1 MPNMP
6 GKSLKRK
13 NTEPLPSTSN
23 KVSRSAS
30 MTAITLPINQS
41 QGQGTSKQNH
51 KSKNISASQ
60 PVAAPQPS
68 DPNTVADDL
77 HNHACVVCRA
87 DIDDDV
93 RLATTL
99 QCCLCDSSFH
109 GECCNV
115 DEANMEFLHIMNAIG
130 GWCCLNCRSFNR
142 GKTTKPQ
149 NLTQKN
155 AGNINDIQIKLSK
168 MNDQIA
174 ELTVGMNKI
183 ISSIPNAGNLSA
195 GLSSLTPPHPSSM
208 PVETS
213 KGTFANVL
221 KSSITV
227 HPSRVSGTE
236 TKNASSTGLEKKLQT
251 AVLSAVHE
259 EFYSISQRSH
269 NIVVTGL
276 KTSDVT
282 PDDVLFRELCFS
294 MLDIDPHIKS
304 TSRFKKSTEGK
315 VQPLLITF
323 DSVEEV
329 TNILAHAKNLRK
341 STSDYVRQN
350 VYINKHMTKAEAL
363 TAYNARL
370 KRRQNK
376 RSQEIILDQS
386 GTASTSNSASNEPM
400 DHSNVEVS
408 NAAAVTSCSQP
419 GSLDRAGPNVRNDNK
434 PSFTPVA
441 ADRTNTSN
449 VAASPIVMSS
459 SPTDIFTTA

>member
-6 GKSLKRK
+6 GKSMKRK
-13 NTEPLPSTSN
+13 NTEPLPSSN

-30 MTAITLPINQS
+30 MTAISLPINQS
-41 QGQGTSKQNH
+41 QGQGTSKPNH

-93 RLATTL
+93 RNATTL
-99 QCCLCDSSFH
+99 QCCLCDSFFH

-115 DEANMEFLHIMNAIG
+115 DEANMDFLHVMNAIG
-130 GWCCLNCRSFNR
+130 GWCCLNCRSLNR

-174 ELTVGMNKI
+174 ELTVGLNKI
-183 ISSIPNAGNLSA
+183 FSSIPNAGNLSA
-195 GLSSLTPPHPSSM
+195 GLSSLTPPHPFSM

-213 KGTFANVL
+213 KGTYANVL
-221 KSSITV
+221 KSSNTV
-227 HPSRVSGTE
+227 LTSRASGTE
-236 TKNASSTGLEKKLQT
+236 TNNASSSGLEKKIQT

-259 EFYSISQRSH
+259 EFHSISQRSH

-282 PDDVLFRELCFS
+282 PDDTLFRELCFS

-304 TSRFKKSTEGK
+304 TSRFKKTTDGK

-329 TNILAHAKNLRK
+329 SNILARAKNLRK
-341 STSDYVRQN
+341 SPSDYVRQN

-376 RSQEIILDQS
+376 RSQETNLDQS
-386 GTASTSNSASNEPM
+386 GKASTFNSAANAPV
-400 DHSNVEVS
+400 DHSNVGVS
-408 NAAAVTSCSQP
+408 NAAPVTVCSQP
-419 GSLDRAGPNVRNDNK
+419 DSIDCVSPNVRNDIK
-434 PSFTPVA
+434 PSFTPAA
-441 ADRTNTSN
+441 ADRINTSN
-449 VAASPIVMSS
+449 VAASPNVMSS
-459 SPTDIFTTA
+459 SPTDISTTA